1 MKKLQILLITLIA
14 SFSSKA
20 QDFVNM
26 DEARD
31 AAVFFATKEN
41 LAVHQNNTKIDTSV
55 IYPIIVDGDTLL
67 FLYPVEQY
75 YIIVSRLKCFSPILG
90 YFDRSDSSN
99 HQSDLVSNNYFV
111 QRYCYYSKKA
121 IENRNDY
128 ISPQWANLFKN
139 KSKKKIQ

>member
-20 QDFVNM
+20 QVFVNM

-111 QRYCYYSKKA
+111 QR
-121 IENRNDY
+121 
-128 ISPQWANLFKN
+128 
-139 KSKKKIQ
+139 